1 MIVNR
6 KGGPAGAKYMTD
18 EDEDIEEF
26 RRHVDLIIEECH
38 DIKSNSTID
47 TKHVF
52 QHSIEFLDSQ
62 IDYIRKNELRINNN
76 NQTEIQK
83 LNGITTTKK
92 NIATELRSIID

>member
-52 QHSIEFLDSQ
+52 
-62 IDYIRKNELRINNN
+62 
-76 NQTEIQK
+76 
-83 LNGITTTKK
+83 
-92 NIATELRSIID
+92 